1 MLKSWQELY
10 GGHMPT
16 KKHIRPDEK
25 LPLKLAAAE
34 RKLVLEGL
42 TCLDQEIEQI
52 VRETPSGEPVE
63 MTLDDLDD
71 FGGYVAAEANHCK
84 DKSKAKKLD
93 AVFEKIQ
100 CLLDKF
106 TDEEPP
112 KTVKIEDARKEKLIS
127 DQAAQIA
134 QFATQ
139 ALVAAEQL
147 GIKKKALDKFWLA
160 PAQREVLSLVPGVTK
175 AVKKKLATEKATF
188 SIAEVA
194 GMTLAL
200 AEDLPD
206 GDARKQVAVMYLAK
220 HLMDHLQ
227 SGITATATPKLTKK
241 RKGKSEVATD
251 SVFQFKLTLLDS
263 NPPIWR
269 RIQVQDCTLDKLH
282 EYIQTAMGWTNSH
295 LHQFEIKGQR
305 YGDLELLDDGF
316 EDFDCEDSTT
326 TMVSD
331 ILPKTGKRFA
341 FKYEYDFGDSWE
353 HEVMFEGSPPV
364 DPEGKYPQ
372 CLEGERACPPED
384 CGGVWGYVEFLE
396 AIRNPKHEEHESMM
410 EWIGGR
416 FDPEDFDPAKATQE
430 MKEGLPD
437 WRTTDGDF

>member
-1 MLKSWQELY
+1 
-10 GGHMPT
+10 MPT
-16 KKHIRPDEK
+16 KKQVQPGEK
-25 LPLKLAAAE
+25 LPLKLTAAE

-42 TCLDQEIEQI
+42 TCLDQEAEQI
-52 VRETPSGEPVE
+52 VRDTPTGQPVM

-84 DKSKAKKLD
+84 DKSKTKKLD
-93 AVFEKIQ
+93 AIFEKIQ
-100 CLLDKF
+100 GLLDKF

-127 DQAAQIA
+127 GQAVQIA
-134 QFATQ
+134 QFAAQ

-147 GIKKKALDKFWLA
+147 GIKKKALEHFSLA
-160 PAQREVLSLVPGVTK
+160 QAQREVLSLVPGMTK
-175 AVKKKLATEKATF
+175 ALKKKLATEKATF
-188 SIAEVA
+188 SIGEVA
-194 GMTLAL
+194 SMTLAL

-206 GDARKQVAVMYLAK
+206 GDARKQVAVIYLAK

-227 SGITATATPKLTKK
+227 SGITAAATPKLTKK
-241 RKGKSEVATD
+241 PKGKGKVASNTI
-251 SVFQFKLTLLDS
+251 FQFKITLLDS

-282 EYIQTAMGWTNSH
+282 EHIQTAMGWTNSH

-305 YGDLELLDDGF
+305 YGDPELLDDGF

-326 TMVSD
+326 TMVSE

-353 HEVMFEGSPPV
+353 HEVMFEGSPPI
-364 DPEGKYPQ
+364 DPKAKYPL

-384 CGGVWGYVEFLE
+384 CGGVWGYGDFLD
-396 AIRNPKHEEHESMM
+396 AISNPKHEEHENML
-410 EWIGGR
+410 EWIGGKFDPER
-416 FDPEDFDPAKATQE
+416 FDPGKATKE
-430 MKEGLPD
+430 MKKGLPD
-437 WRTTDGDF
+437 WRSMR

>member
-1 MLKSWQELY
+1 
-10 GGHMPT
+10 MPT
-16 KKHIRPDEK
+16 RKQIRPDEK
-25 LPLKLAAAE
+25 LPLKLTAAE

-52 VRETPSGEPVE
+52 VRDAATGQPVM

-71 FGGYVAAEANHCK
+71 FGGYVAAEANHCT
-84 DKSKAKKLD
+84 DKTKGKKLD
-93 AVFEKIQ
+93 TIFEKIQ
-100 CLLDKF
+100 GLLDKF

-112 KTVKIEDARKEKLIS
+112 QTVKIEDARKEKLIS
-127 DQAAQIA
+127 DQAVQIA
-134 QFATQ
+134 QFAAQ

-147 GIKKKALDKFWLA
+147 GIKKKALEHFSLA

-188 SIAEVA
+188 SIGEVA
-194 GMTLAL
+194 SMTLAL

-206 GDARKQVAVMYLAK
+206 GDAHKQVAVMYLAK
-220 HLMDHLQ
+220 HLMDQLQ
-227 SGITATATPKLTKK
+227 SGITSSATPKLTKK
-241 RKGKSEVATD
+241 PRGKAKVASNTI
-251 SVFQFKLTLLDS
+251 FQFKITLLGS
-263 NPPIWR
+263 EPPIWR

-282 EYIQTAMGWTNSH
+282 EHIQTAMGWTNSH

-305 YGDLELLDDGF
+305 YGDPELLDDGF

-326 TMVSD
+326 TMVSE

-353 HEVMFEGSPPV
+353 HEVMFEGSPPL
-364 DPEGKYPQ
+364 DPKAKYPV

-384 CGGVWGYVEFLE
+384 CGGIWGYGDFLE
-396 AIRNPKHEEHESMM
+396 AIRNPKHEEHDSML
-410 EWIGGR
+410 EWVGER
-416 FDPEDFDPAKATQE
+416 FDPEKFDPAEATKE
-430 MKEGLPD
+430 MKKGLPD
-437 WRTTDGDF
+437 WRSMDEDF